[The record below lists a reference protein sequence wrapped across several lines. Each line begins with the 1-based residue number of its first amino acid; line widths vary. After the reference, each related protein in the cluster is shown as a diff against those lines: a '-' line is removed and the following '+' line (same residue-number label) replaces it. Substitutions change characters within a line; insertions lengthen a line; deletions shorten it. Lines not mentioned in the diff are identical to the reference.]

1 MKPKIGRPK
10 QDVIREVLIGAR
22 FTVAEAQTIGR
33 AVRQSKKVKSTW
45 IRETLLAA
53 ACSTGR

>member
-1 MKPKIGRPK
+1 MKPKLGRPK

-22 FTVAEAQTIGR
+22 FTPAEAKIIGC
-33 AVRQSKKVKSTW
+33 AVKQSKKVKSDW

-53 ACSTGR
+53 AVGSS